1 MIACKFKKKYILL
14 SFTLSYFSSMIK
26 NHLKAILSQNLPF
39 EPTNS
44 QYNLINVLADYVFSD
59 EADQVMLIKG
69 YAGTGKTTM
78 LYSLTQAL
86 NKLKIRSVLLA
97 PTGRAAK
104 VLSGY
109 TQMPAFTIHK
119 KIYRQKSS
127 SDGFGHFT
135 LDINLFKNTY
145 FIVDEASMI
154 SNETAENTVFG
165 SGKVLD
171 DLLEYVYSGENCR
184 LVLVGDTAQLP
195 PVGLNISPALEIS
208 ALENY
213 GFSVKMVEL
222 TDVVRQTEGSGILSN
237 ATQMRHRIG
246 NDSPSTGFF
255 PIRLKEFNDIE
266 QISGAELIESITTSY
281 NKFGIFE
288 TAIITRSN
296 KRANLYNK
304 GIRGSILYRENEIE
318 KGDLLMVV
326 KNNYYWNDEGVK
338 LDFIA
343 NGDIAEVMKIYKYEE
358 LYGFRFANV
367 CLRFSDYEDVEFDCK
382 IFLDTLSIE
391 SASFPYEQN
400 RQLFEAVSEDYAD
413 IRNKRERWKKVKANP
428 YFNALQVKF
437 AYAITCHKA
446 QGGQWKA
453 VYVDHGFVNEDLL
466 DVEFY
471 RWLYTAFTRPTEKLF
486 LVNFDKGFFDVEN
499 PN

>member
-1 MIACKFKKKYILL
+1 
-14 SFTLSYFSSMIK
+14 MIK
-26 NHLKAILSQNLPF
+26 NHLKTILTRNLPF
-39 EPTNS
+39 SLTTC
-44 QYNLINVLADYVFSD
+44 QLQLIDVLSGYIFSD
-59 EADQVMLIKG
+59 EPDQIMLIKG

-86 NKLKIRSVLLA
+86 NEFKIRSVLLA

-104 VLSGY
+104 VLGGY
-109 TQMPAFTIHK
+109 TKMPAFTIHK
-119 KIYRQKSS
+119 KIYRQKSN
-127 SDGFGHFT
+127 SDGMGHFA
-135 LDINLFKNTY
+135 LDQNLYKNTY

-154 SNETAENTVFG
+154 SNETSENSVFG
-165 SGKVLD
+165 SGKLLD

-184 LVLVGDTAQLP
+184 LVLVGDSAQLP
-195 PVGLNISPALEIS
+195 PVGLNISPALEPAS
-208 ALENY
+208 LENY

-222 TDVVRQTEGSGILSN
+222 TDVVRQAEGSGILSN
-237 ATQMRHRIG
+237 ATKIRNRIG
-246 NDSPSTGFF
+246 NDNNESGFF
-255 PIRLKEFNDIE
+255 PVNLNNFEDIE
-266 QISGAELIESITTSY
+266 RISGAELIESITSSY
-281 NKFGIFE
+281 QKYGIFE
-288 TAIITRSN
+288 TAIVTRSN

-326 KNNYYWNDEGVK
+326 KNNYFWIEEDMK

-343 NGDIAEVMKIYKYEE
+343 NGDIAEVVKIYKYEE

-367 CLRFSDYEDVEFDCK
+367 CLRFIDYEDVEFDCK
-382 IFLDTLSIE
+382 IFLETLSIE
-391 SASFPYEQN
+391 TASLSYDQN
-400 RQLFEAVSEDYAD
+400 RQLFEAVSEDYAE
-413 IRNKRERWKKVKANP
+413 IRNKRERWKKVKENS

-453 VYVDHGFVNEDLL
+453 VYIDHGFVNDDML
-466 DVEFY
+466 DTEFY

-486 LVNFDKGFFDVEN
+486 LVNFNKGFFDDSVV
-499 PN
+499 